1 MDISQQQ
8 QTINNCPSFLKK
20 ITAKKEHRGPR
31 KNNPL
36 TKQTR
41 I

>member
-8 QTINNCPSFLKK
+8 QTINNPPLSLKNNS
-20 ITAKKEHRGPR
+20 KKEHRGPR
-31 KNNPL
+31 QNNPL
-36 TKQTR
+36 TIQTR

>member
-8 QTINNCPSFLKK
+8 QTINNCPSFLKG
-20 ITAKKEHRGPR
+20 ITAKKSTDAPE